1 MDWIALFAIGPGWGD
16 ELLVGLGLTLRLA
29 ILSFAFGTLLGLLAA
44 LGELYGGRFLSAV
57 LVGYGVVLR
66 SVPELLVV
74 FLFFFGGSFALGA
87 LFSLVGF
94 EGYVDVNAF
103 WAGVAALSLIQGAYT
118 SEVFR
123 GAILAVPKG
132 SIEAARSLGMG
143 RLRAFQLVTLPIA
156 VRYAFPGLCNM
167 WMVVVKNTP
176 FVSAIGLEDLIRAA
190 GTAGENTKQ
199 FFSFYGA
206 VLVGYLLLSGVT
218 MAVQWAIDRRL
229 FRHMAPVSAR

>member
-1 MDWIALFAIGPGWGD
+1 MDLASLFAFGSGWGD

-29 ILSFAFGTLLGLLAA
+29 VLSFGVGTAIGLLAA
-44 LGELYGGRFLSAV
+44 LGELYGGCILAGV
-57 LVGYGVVLR
+57 LVAYGVVLR

-74 FLFFFGGSFALGA
+74 FLFYFGGSFALDA
-87 LFSLVGF
+87 LLSLVGITT
-94 EGYVDVNAF
+94 YVDVNAF

-132 SIEAARSLGMG
+132 SVEAARSLGMS
-143 RLRAFQLVTLPIA
+143 RFRVFRLVTLPIA

-190 GTAGENTKQ
+190 GTAGENTKH
-199 FFSFYGA
+199 FFTFYGA

-218 MAVQWAIDRRL
+218 MLLQWGIDRRL
-229 FRHMAPVSAR
+229 FRYMAMVGGR